1 MSEEE
6 QELILDSLVVKERRL
21 KKHLACLHVKVRE
34 LQDCFRVILPVL
46 RDCNIDFDYV
56 RKTYEPVASTD
67 IGAMISEIEDVCNRL
82 GAVQDDMRKIEH
94 PA

>member
-1 MSEEE
+1 MPEEE
-6 QELILDSLVVKERRL
+6 QELILDNLVVKERRL
-21 KKHLACLHVKVRE
+21 KKEMASFQSKVRE

-67 IGAMISEIEDVCNRL
+67 IGAMISEIEDVCKKL
-82 GAVQDDMRKIEH
+82 GDVQDGIRKIEH
-94 PA
+94 PD